1 MISLSNDFGGMQEL
15 NVSGTGL
22 QRFNDTLSVV
32 IFFAHWELNVA
43 FRKSISHKSDLVLK
57 GKTIPNLIDCIKEL
71 LFGVEKSLEP
81 N

>member
-1 MISLSNDFGGMQEL
+1 
-15 NVSGTGL
+15 
-22 QRFNDTLSVV
+22 V